1 MSDVARR
8 AGTSAAVV
16 SYVLSGGPRPVAAA
30 TRERV
35 LRAADELGYRRNRI
49 AAALRS
55 GSSGMVGLV
64 LPDTLNPHFAALG
77 RHVERALGNAGALT
91 VIANADFDPAQYDAA
106 VRAFRSAQVDGLVL
120 VPTGEEVDGTVDAGE
135 TPAVYVHHR
144 PENSRLP
151 LVAADNTASV
161 TAAVQHLRHHGH
173 TEIGFLA
180 GERDRGPLGQRRAA
194 WQDTRPAGPLLR
206 CAADRAAARDLAAEL
221 ASRGELPSA
230 LVVATDEQAIG
241 VLAAAGARGVAVPGE
256 LALISCDGTG
266 EAAFT
271 VPALAAVQQPLAAA
285 AEEAVALLNSPE
297 AGDRAP
303 AAQLVP
309 RRSCGCPD
317 PAAEPAAPG
326 AAD

>member
-1 MSDVARR
+1 M
-8 AGTSAAVV
+8 
-16 SYVLSGGPRPVAAA
+16 
-30 TRERV
+30 
-35 LRAADELGYRRNRI
+35 
-49 AAALRS
+49 
-55 GSSGMVGLV
+55 
-64 LPDTLNPHFAALG
+64 
-77 RHVERALGNAGALT
+77 
-91 VIANADFDPAQYDAA
+91 IANADFDPAQYDAA

-309 RRSCGCPD
+309 RRSCGCSD